1 MAFRSFD
8 LAAEVTRYPDVSVVV
23 PVRNGADTIADCVDS
38 LLALDFPSDR
48 FEVLV
53 VENASTDATPAILER
68 YADRVRLLHEP
79 SLGPSHARN
88 TGIHQARGE
97 VIAFTDADCRVD
109 PSWLTEL
116 VPALSGEGV
125 GMAGGPIFATRPCNY
140 VERFGETI
148 HDHERAITFCVPPY
162 VITGN
167 CAARKSTLQAVGGF
181 DPAFL
186 RSQDADLSFRV
197 SSAGHRLVFAGGAIV
212 YHRNERTLRGLA
224 REGFQH
230 GLWTVPL
237 FRRHRSLPGAGRRFN
252 PGPYLRLASSLLR
265 SVVGPDRLEARCA
278 SAFNLGKLAGKAS
291 GLARFRRLRL

>member
-1 MAFRSFD
+1 
-8 LAAEVTRYPDVSVVV
+8 VTRYPDVSVVV
-23 PVRNGADTIADCVDS
+23 PVRDGAATIADCLDS
-38 LLALDFPSDR
+38 LLALTYPSDR
-48 FEVLV
+48 LEVLV
-53 VENASTDATPAILER
+53 VDNASTDSTPAILER

-79 SLGPSHARN
+79 SRGSSPARN
-88 TGIHQARGE
+88 AGIRRARGE

-140 VERFGETI
+140 IERFGERI
-148 HDHERAITFCVPPY
+148 HDHERAITVCVPPY
-162 VITGN
+162 VATGN
-167 CAARKSTLQAVGGF
+167 CAAKKSTLQAVGGF
-181 DPAFL
+181 DPVFL

-197 SSAGHRLVFAGGAIV
+197 WGAGHRLVFAGGAIV
-212 YHRNERTLRGLA
+212 YHRNERTLLGLV

-237 FRRHRSLPGAGRRFN
+237 FRRHRSLPGAGRRIN
-252 PGPYLRLASSLLR
+252 LRPYLRLAASLLR

-291 GLARFRRLRL
+291 GMARFRRLRL